1 MRLRP
6 HFFCSRAR
14 QYFRTQISGLT
25 KNDSSKAWAGVI
37 MVLLSAFLFSCKAV
51 LAKLVY
57 RQATMS
63 VIELLV
69 MRMLYSLPF
78 YVAMLGWQWKKYRQE
93 PIGLRRSAFFP
104 RKLLLPTILMGL
116 LGYYISSFFD
126 FWGLKFISAGLER
139 VVLFSYPTLVVLLS
153 ALLFRQKIYRYQV
166 GALLLSYVGIAIAF
180 AADLKQET
188 GSSVWL
194 GGFLIFVCATTF
206 SMYVIFSGRLIPQ
219 IGVGLFTAVAMLSA
233 TAGIV
238 LHFLLTGN
246 HLQQLLAFHWQTQ
259 VLMALMGVFATVVP
273 SFFVSSGIK
282 LIGSSNVAIISSIG
296 PMITIA
302 LAWYFLQEPFGWQ
315 QLVGTLLVVAGVFW
329 VSKKVSVKN

>member
-1 MRLRP
+1 
-6 HFFCSRAR
+6 
-14 QYFRTQISGLT
+14 
-25 KNDSSKAWAGVI
+25 
-37 MVLLSAFLFSCKAV
+37 
-51 LAKLVY
+51 VY
-57 RQATMS
+57 RQATIS

-69 MRMLYSLPF
+69 MRMLYALPF
-78 YVAMLGWQWKKYRQE
+78 YAAMLAWQWKKFQRE
-93 PIGLRRSAFFP
+93 PAPYRRSSFFP
-104 RKLLLPTILMGL
+104 RQLLLPTILMGL

-153 ALLFRQKIYRYQV
+153 ALLFRQKIYRYQL

-180 AADLKQET
+180 AADLKQEA
-188 GSSVWL
+188 GSNVWL

-233 TAGIV
+233 TTGIV
-238 LHFLLTGN
+238 LHFLLTGH
-246 HLQQLLAFHWQTQ
+246 HLQQLLNFNWQTQ